1 MQLFPSLSA
10 IACLCAAVSAQ
21 VNPFVFYPQ
30 DPERQTLTCTSYVG
44 RPDVANAAEALMELN
59 SEHFRGVGDANGYIR
74 LFGIYHWLADEKL
87 STTEYYDLVVRKGTA
102 ANGPDMSAAAELLRI
117 ANLPSPP
124 STNPARGTWILYEGF
139 NITGGLV
146 VFDPTGV
153 ANHNDPFVGI
163 PDRLY
168 VGVGLPANPLWPAT
182 DGHSLFRA
190 DMLGAN
196 TPATV
201 GENERLGAPHPTWAG
216 KQGVP
221 SFTTPWTYVLG
232 PFVTSPNL
240 HLGGVDPQSSR
251 LGAPGANLGMN
262 GLYPDVGGQPR
273 RDGVTVRVTDNLV
286 PFGVVALGG
295 AAGFQSPSYWGT
307 HGTVPGLNWLFGLSH
322 IGDIGPSATQ
332 ATPLAAGVLANGV
345 KEFTLALPNTLTP
358 ALVGHDFA
366 FQAIVWDAN
375 INVAAWSNAQ
385 VTHF

>member
-221 SFTTPWTYVLG
+221 SFTTPWSYVLG

-240 HLGGVDPQSSR
+240 HIGGVDPLSSR
-251 LGAPGANLGMN
+251 LGAPGANLAMN
-262 GLYPDVGGQPR
+262 GLHPDVGGLPR
-273 RDGVTVRVTDNLV
+273 RDGLIVRVTDNLA

-295 AAGFQSPSYWGT
+295 AVGFQVPYYWPWST
-307 HGTVPGLNWLFGLSH
+307 STLPFGLIGYSF
-322 IGDIGPSATQ
+322 IGDIGPSANQ
-332 ATPLAAGVLANGV
+332 ANPLAAGVLVNGV
-345 KEFTLALPNTLTP
+345 KEFTLALPNTLP
-358 ALVGHDFA
+358 ASMVGTDFA
-366 FQAIVWDAN
+366 FQAIVWDVNNGIAE
-375 INVAAWSNAQ
+375 WTNAQ
-385 VTHF
+385 ETHL

>member
-1 MQLFPSLSA
+1 MQLLPSLSA
-10 IACLCAAVSAQ
+10 GACLCALVSAQ

-30 DPERQTLTCTSYVG
+30 DPERQALTCTSYVG
-44 RPDVANAAEALMELN
+44 RPDLATAAEALMEI
-59 SEHFRGVGDANGYIR
+59 STAHFRGVGEVNFVTQLY
-74 LFGIYHWLADEKL
+74 GIYHWLADEKL
-87 STTEYYDLVVRKGTA
+87 STTEYYDLVVRQGTA
-102 ANGPDMSAAAELLRI
+102 SGPDMSTAGEFLRI

-124 STNPARGTWILYEGF
+124 SNNPARGTWILYEGF
-139 NITGGLV
+139 NITNGLQLV
-146 VFDPTGV
+146 DPLSPFPYTNTP
-153 ANHNDPFVGI
+153 ARYFVGI
-163 PDRLY
+163 
-168 VGVGLPANPLWPAT
+168 GLPANPLWPAT

-196 TPATV
+196 TPAV
-201 GENERLGAPHPTWAG
+201 FGENERPGAPHPTWAG